1 MMMSRILALLD
12 REGGYRRDTRIHI
25 PLVVMLLRPLRLEAE
40 ISCARGMNAVRSSRP
55 RRPRI
60 IFVSLLLLL
69 FSSRIDR
76 RRISRM
82 VRAAPSELVAFDSVR
97 ISRSTAAEDRRLG
110 IAGTPR
116 IDSSETRSAPL
127 SSSWPF
133 SCSCPWPPPSP
144 WPFRRRSTS
153 SLRSSCCPP

>member
-1 MMMSRILALLD
+1 MSRILALLD

-40 ISCARGMNAVRSSRP
+40 ISSARGMNAVRSSRP

-82 VRAAPSELVAFDSVR
+82 VRAAPSELWPSIACE
-97 ISRSTAAEDRRLG
+97 SRALLL
-110 IAGTPR
+110 PR
-116 IDSSETRSAPL
+116 IVV
-127 SSSWPF
+127 
-133 SCSCPWPPPSP
+133 
-144 WPFRRRSTS
+144 
-153 SLRSSCCPP
+153 